1 MSEILYFIQIS
12 CIFVGKSATF
22 LVFFGNCSGTC
33 TVCSALLRAKGSVSL
48 PESSI
53 HVAGFF
59 LHVTG
64 KLAKKDHPQPLL
76 RHGRCPGDL
85 LWVVMGRFAGQEYSF
100 AVSWEY
106 MALFCA
112 L

>member
-1 MSEILYFIQIS
+1 MLLFWSLWQLFRDVHGLFI
-12 CIFVGKSATF
+12 SAKCKRQCLSPRT
-22 LVFFGNCSGTC
+22 
-33 TVCSALLRAKGSVSL
+33 
-48 PESSI
+48 I
-53 HVAGFF
+53 HITGIF

-76 RHGRCPGDL
+76 RHGRCPGDVL
-85 LWVVMGRFAGQEYSF
+85 RVVMGRFAGQEYSF

>member
-1 MSEILYFIQIS
+1 MLLLWSFWQLFRDVHGL
-12 CIFVGKSATF
+12 FR
-22 LVFFGNCSGTC
+22 
-33 TVCSALLRAKGSVSL
+33 SALLSAKGSVPL

-53 HVAGFF
+53 HVTGIF

-76 RHGRCPGDL
+76 RHGRCPGDVL
-85 LWVVMGRFAGQEYSF
+85 RVVMGRFAGQEYSF